1 MRLLRRVVTTAGLA
15 IVAIAAA
22 TAWWWTRLPLVTL
35 MPAERGPVAE
45 VVYATGVV
53 EPVHWAKVVPL
64 VRGRLVELCGCEGER
79 VNRGDVLARL
89 DDAEA
94 RAQAREIDA
103 RVELAARTVD
113 RLQELRTRGV
123 ATAEAFDRANAE
135 YTQARALA
143 AAQRERIENMVLRA
157 PQSGMVLRLD
167 FRVGEIVATTDTVA
181 WVGQPRPLRIVAE
194 VAEEDIAGVTPGQR
208 VLLRHDG
215 FRGRTLLATV
225 DTITPKGDPVQK
237 TFRAHLSL
245 PDDSPLRIGMSV
257 EANIVLRERDN
268 AVTIPADAVRDS
280 AVFVLV
286 DGQARRRPITIG
298 IRGLRGVEVARGLE
312 AGQRV
317 IAPVP
322 DGLTDGAHVR
332 TADTTIFDLFR
343 GRP

>member
-1 MRLLRRVVTTAGLA
+1 MRFFRRVVVAAGLGMLA
-15 IVAIAAA
+15 AVAAS
-22 TAWWWTRLPLVTL
+22 AWWWARLPVVMLVA
-35 MPAERGPVAE
+35 AERGPVAE

-64 VRGRLVELCGCEGER
+64 VRGRIVELCGCEGER
-79 VNRGDVLARL
+79 VSRGDVLARL

-103 RVELAARTVD
+103 RVELASRTVD
-113 RLQELRTRGV
+113 RLQELRNRGV
-123 ATAEAFDRANAE
+123 ATVEALDRANAE

-143 AAQRERIENMVLRA
+143 SAQRERIEDMVLRA
-157 PQSGMVLRLD
+157 PLYGLVLRLD

-225 DTITPKGDPVQK
+225 DSITPKGDPVQK
-237 TFRAHLSL
+237 TFRVHLAL

-268 AVTIPADAVRDS
+268 AVTVPADAVRDG

-286 DGQARRRPITIG
+286 DGLARRRPVTLG
-298 IRGLRGVEVARGLE
+298 IRGLRGAEVTNGLE

-317 IAPVP
+317 IAPLP
-322 DGLTDGAHVR
+322 DGLSDGARVR
-332 TADTTIFDLFR
+332 TPETTPLSLIG